1 MQIRGEYDSKVRGR
15 LEVTWPAR
23 RYVAASKVRG
33 RLGQGRGLGRS
44 DRSVRSICQ
53 LPVPSL
59 WIGTG
64 IYPSQGCLTYADG
77 MSVPEPSHA
86 SAQPA
91 ALEAARKQALLA
103 PPAEAPVSPAAAAAA
118 PVAKADLEATRKA
131 SLVAPSTPV
140 AAPDEGAR
148 KRALLRPPNEP
159 VASEPPTPPSRV
171 RAAAD
176 AVRART
182 RSYSRRQLAGIGA
195 LAALVTGVSAYGL
208 TRPPA
213 PVPLTQRDVDQAVT
227 KGIEAERKA
236 QVVKPPEGQAVYAAI
251 RPSLV
256 IVSTE
261 RTRGTLD
268 GLGAGT
274 IVKDDGTILT
284 ALHVVKGAARI
295 LIQFDDGST
304 TRGFL
309 QNIDPAHDIAV
320 LSVEEPPPLVIPAVL
335 GGGVRVG
342 DPVYALGH
350 PLGLGGSFS
359 GGIVSATGR
368 SIRAP
373 GGDLTDL
380 IQFDAAVNPGNSGG
394 PLLNRAGQVVGV
406 VTALANP
413 TESSYFIGIGFAAPI
428 TSAGGAAGAPPQ

>member
-1 MQIRGEYDSKVRGR
+1 
-15 LEVTWPAR
+15 
-23 RYVAASKVRG
+23 
-33 RLGQGRGLGRS
+33 
-44 DRSVRSICQ
+44 
-53 LPVPSL
+53 
-59 WIGTG
+59 
-64 IYPSQGCLTYADG
+64 

-103 PPAEAPVSPAAAAAA
+103 PPAEAPASPAAAAAA
-118 PVAKADLEATRKA
+118 PVARADLEATRKA
-131 SLVAPSTPV
+131 SLVAPSTLV
-140 AAPDEGAR
+140 AAPDEGDR

-159 VASEPPTPPSRV
+159 ATSEPPTPPSRV

-176 AVRART
+176 ALRART

-213 PVPLTQRDVDQAVT
+213 PVPLTQRDVDQAVA

-236 QVVKPPEGQAVYAAI
+236 QAAKPPEGEAVYAAI

-261 RTRGTLD
+261 RTNGSRE

-274 IVKDDGTILT
+274 VVKDDGTILT
-284 ALHVVKGAARI
+284 ALHVVNGAARI
-295 LIQFDDGST
+295 MVQFADGTASEA
-304 TRGFL
+304 RLESVDG
-309 QNIDPAHDIAV
+309 AHDIAV
-320 LSVEEPPPLVIPAVL
+320 LSVREPPDLVIPAVL

-359 GGIVSATGR
+359 GGVVSATGR
-368 SIRAP
+368 TIRA
-373 GGDLTDL
+373 GGNELTDL

-394 PLLNRAGQVVGV
+394 PLLNRRGEVVGV

-428 TSAGGAAGAPPQ
+428 ASAGGAAGAPPQ